1 MVAFGYATEKE
12 RFMSDRK
19 YLIELG
25 RRFPTRKAVEGE
37 IIKLSAILNLPKGTE
52 HFLSDIH
59 GEHEA
64 FLHIRRNASGAIRRK
79 VDILFGDI
87 MPEGERAELATLI
100 YYPEEK
106 LEELSERGVIDDGW
120 YATTISR
127 MVEVCKAVSAK
138 YTRSKVEQRLTSS
151 ATGYEHII
159 DELLST
165 DNEEKHKANYYDNII
180 KTIIRLDSA
189 DRFISALAAGI
200 KALVVE
206 HLHIVGDIFD
216 RGPRADI
223 IMDELER
230 EESLDI
236 QWGNHDILWM
246 SAASGSRTAIATVI
260 NNSMTYKNLDVIE
273 IGYGISLRPL
283 ALFASVVYKDSDVS
297 IFMPKGNFGG
307 DAFGGDD
314 DLMIARMHKAISIIQ
329 HKLEGQVIGRHPEFH
344 MEDRLLLDKIDL
356 EGGTV
361 KIGDKEYP
369 LHDSDFPTLD
379 KNNPYRL
386 TDGESEV
393 MKYLKHAFM
402 RSEKLERHIR
412 LLFRKGG
419 MYTVYNRNLL
429 FHGCIPLNED
439 GSFMA
444 LDAFDGKCGRAL
456 MDAADKAAR
465 RGYFAKEG
473 TADRQ
478 NGKDILWF
486 LWCGKDSPL
495 CARKRI
501 ATFERQYIADEST
514 WVEPKNTYY
523 DSWNNKRIA
532 ERILREFGLGG
543 VGSHI
548 INGHIPIKSKKGEA
562 PIKAGGRLIVIDGGF
577 CKAYHSQTGIGGY
590 TLIYSSDGM
599 RLCAHGSFTGYSDA
613 VKNNADII
621 SDTVIFD
628 QANDKIRIRDTDLGV
643 EIRDKIADLLML
655 LSEYESGFKV
665 GKEII

>member
-1 MVAFGYATEKE
+1 
-12 RFMSDRK
+12 MSDRK
-19 YLIELG
+19 YLLELS
-25 RRFPTRKAVEGE
+25 RRYPTRSAVESE

-79 VDILFGDI
+79 VDILFDNE
-87 MPEGERAELATLI
+87 MDENQRAELATLI

-106 LEELSERGVIDDGW
+106 LAEIREGGEISEEW
-120 YATTISR
+120 YITTIER
-127 MVEVCKAVSAK
+127 MVQVCRAVSAK
-138 YTRSKVEQRLTSS
+138 YTRSRVELMLRS
-151 ATGYEHII
+151 AAEGYDHII
-159 DELLST
+159 DELMSS
-165 DNEEKHKANYYDNII
+165 DNEEKHRGKYYENIL

-200 KALVVE
+200 KKLVVE

-283 ALFASVVYKDSDVS
+283 ALFASEVYKDSDLS

-314 DLMIARMHKAISIIQ
+314 DVLIAKMHKAISIIQ

-344 MEDRLLLDKIDL
+344 MEDRLLLDKIDRVR
-356 EGGTV
+356 GTV
-361 KIGDKEYP
+361 RIGDRDYA
-369 LHDSDFPTLD
+369 LRDNDFPTLD
-379 KNNPYRL
+379 MNNPYKL
-386 TDGESEV
+386 TEGEEEV

-402 RSEKLERHIR
+402 RSEKLTRHIR

-444 LDAFDGKCGRAL
+444 LDAFGGKSGREL

-473 TADRQ
+473 SLERQ
-478 NGKDILWF
+478 MGKDILWF

-495 CARKRI
+495 CARKKI
-501 ATFERQYIADEST
+501 ATFERLYVADEST
-514 WVEPKNTYY
+514 WVEPKNKYY

-532 ERILREFGLGG
+532 EKILKEFGLGG

-562 PIKAGGRLIVIDGGF
+562 PLKAGGKLIVIDGGF

-599 RLCAHGSFTGYSDA
+599 RLCAHGSFNGYREA

-628 QANDKIRIRDTDLGV
+628 QTSDKIRIRDTDLGV
-643 EIRDKIADLLML
+643 EIRDKIADLMML
-655 LSEYESGFKV
+655 RSEYEAGFRV
-665 GKEII
+665 GEEII

>member
-1 MVAFGYATEKE
+1 
-12 RFMSDRK
+12 MSDRK
-19 YLIELG
+19 YLLELS
-25 RRFPTRKAVEGE
+25 RRYPTRSAVESE

-79 VDILFGDI
+79 SDILFGNSMSDA
-87 MPEGERAELATLI
+87 ERAELSTLI
-100 YYPEEK
+100 YDPEEK
-106 LEELSERGVIDDGW
+106 LSELGESGVTTEEW
-120 YATTISR
+120 YVTTIGR
-127 MVEVCKAVSAK
+127 MIEVCRAVSAK
-138 YTRSKVEQRLTSS
+138 YTRSKVQSRLEK
-151 ATGYEHII
+151 AAGGYEHII
-159 DELLST
+159 DELMST

-180 KTIIRLDSA
+180 KTIIRLDAA
-189 DRFISALAAGI
+189 DRFISAIASSI
-200 KALVVE
+200 KGLVVE

-283 ALFASVVYKDSDVS
+283 ALFASEVYKDSDIS

-314 DLMIARMHKAISIIQ
+314 DILIAKMHKAISIIQ

-356 EGGTV
+356 ERAV
-361 KIGDKEYP
+361 VRINDMDYA
-369 LHDSDFPTLD
+369 LRDNDFPTLD
-379 KNNPYRL
+379 PKDPYKL
-386 TDGESEV
+386 TDGEVEV

-402 RSEKLERHIR
+402 RSEKLARHIR

-429 FHGCIPLNED
+429 FHGCIPLNDD

-444 LDAFDGKCGRAL
+444 LDAFGGKSGRAL

-465 RGYFAKEG
+465 R
-473 TADRQ
+473 
-478 NGKDILWF
+478 
-486 LWCGKDSPL
+486 
-495 CARKRI
+495 
-501 ATFERQYIADEST
+501 
-514 WVEPKNTYY
+514 
-523 DSWNNKRIA
+523 
-532 ERILREFGLGG
+532 
-543 VGSHI
+543 
-548 INGHIPIKSKKGEA
+548 
-562 PIKAGGRLIVIDGGF
+562 
-577 CKAYHSQTGIGGY
+577 
-590 TLIYSSDGM
+590 
-599 RLCAHGSFTGYSDA
+599 
-613 VKNNADII
+613 
-621 SDTVIFD
+621 
-628 QANDKIRIRDTDLGV
+628 
-643 EIRDKIADLLML
+643 
-655 LSEYESGFKV
+655 
-665 GKEII
+665 

>member
-1 MVAFGYATEKE
+1 MD
-12 RFMSDRK
+12 DRK
-19 YLIELG
+19 YLLELG
-25 RRFPTRKAVEGE
+25 RRYPTRKAVEEE

-79 VDILFGDI
+79 VDLLFGDV
-87 MPEGERAELATLI
+87 MSEGERAELATLI

-106 LEELSERGVIDDGW
+106 LTELREGGVINDGW
-120 YATTISR
+120 YALTIER
-127 MVEVCKAVSAK
+127 MVQICKAVSAK
-138 YTRSKVEQRLTSS
+138 YTRSKVEQRLKSS
-151 ATGYEHII
+151 AAGYEHII
-159 DELLST
+159 DELMSS
-165 DNEEKHKANYYDNII
+165 DNEEKHKANYYENII

-189 DRFISALAAGI
+189 DRFISALAEGI
-200 KALVVE
+200 KTLVVE

-283 ALFASVVYKDSDVS
+283 ALFANEVYRSSDVS

-329 HKLEGQVIGRHPEFH
+329 HKLEGQVITRHPEFH
-344 MEDRLLLDKIDL
+344 MEDRLLLDKIDVKR
-356 EGGTV
+356 GTV

-369 LHDSDFPTLD
+369 LRDRDFPTLD
-379 KNNPYRL
+379 SKNPYKL
-386 TDGESEV
+386 TDGEAEV

-402 RSEKLERHIR
+402 RSEKLQRHIK

-444 LDAFDGKCGRAL
+444 LDAFDGKSGRAL
-456 MDAADKAAR
+456 MDTADKAAR
-465 RGYFAKEG
+465 RGFFAKEG
-473 TADRQ
+473 SLDRQ

-495 CARKRI
+495 CARKKI
-501 ATFERQYIADEST
+501 ATFERQYIADDST

-532 ERILREFGLGG
+532 DRILKEFGLGG

-562 PIKAGGRLIVIDGGF
+562 PLKAGGKLIVIDGGF

-599 RLCAHGSFTGYSDA
+599 RLCAHGSFTGYADA
-613 VKNNADII
+613 IKNNADII
-621 SDTVIFD
+621 SDTVIFN
-628 QANDKIRIRDTDLGV
+628 QANTKIRIRDTDLGAQ
-643 EIRDKIADLLML
+643 IRDKIADLMML
-655 LSEYESGFKV
+655 LSEYEGGLKI
-665 GKEII
+665 GEEII

>member
-1 MVAFGYATEKE
+1 
-12 RFMSDRK
+12 MSDRK
-19 YLIELG
+19 YLLELS
-25 RRFPTRKAVEGE
+25 RRYPTRSTVESE

-79 VDILFGDI
+79 IDILFGNSMSDA
-87 MPEGERAELATLI
+87 ERAELSTLI

-106 LEELSERGVIDDGW
+106 LSELGESGVTTEEW
-120 YATTISR
+120 YVTTIGR
-127 MVEVCKAVSAK
+127 MIEVCRAVSAK
-138 YTRSKVEQRLTSS
+138 YTRSKVQSRLEK
-151 ATGYEHII
+151 AAGGYEHII
-159 DELLST
+159 DELMST

-180 KTIIRLDSA
+180 KTIIRLDAA
-189 DRFISALAAGI
+189 DRFISAIASSI
-200 KALVVE
+200 KGLVVE

-283 ALFASVVYKDSDVS
+283 ALFASEVYKDSDIS

-314 DLMIARMHKAISIIQ
+314 DILIAKMHKAISIIQ
-329 HKLEGQVIGRHPEFH
+329 HKLEGQVIERHPEFH

-356 EGGTV
+356 ERAV
-361 KIGDKEYP
+361 VRINDMDYA
-369 LHDSDFPTLD
+369 LRDNDFPTLD
-379 KNNPYRL
+379 PKDPYKL
-386 TDGESEV
+386 TDGEVEV

-402 RSEKLERHIR
+402 RSEKLARHIR

-429 FHGCIPLNED
+429 FHGCIPLNDD

-444 LDAFDGKCGRAL
+444 LDAFGGKSGRAL

-473 TADRQ
+473 TPERQ
-478 NGKDILWF
+478 MGKDILWF
-486 LWCGKDSPL
+486 LWCRKDSPL
-495 CARKRI
+495 CARKKI
-501 ATFERQYIADEST
+501 ATFERQYISDEST

-523 DSWNNKRIA
+523 DSWNNKKIA
-532 ERILREFGLGG
+532 EKILKEFGIGG

-562 PIKAGGRLIVIDGGF
+562 PLKAGGKLIVIDGGF

-599 RLCAHGSFTGYSDA
+599 RLCAHGSFRGYKDA
-613 VKNNADII
+613 IENNADII
-621 SDTVIFD
+621 SDTVVFD
-628 QANDKIRIRDTDLGV
+628 QTSDKIRIRDTDLGI
-643 EIRDKIADLLML
+643 EIRDKIADLITL
-655 LSEYESGFKV
+655 LSEYEGGFKV
-665 GKEII
+665 GKEIL

>member
-1 MVAFGYATEKE
+1 
-12 RFMSDRK
+12 MSDRK
-19 YLIELG
+19 YLLELG
-25 RRFPTRKAVEGE
+25 RRYPTRKAVEEE

-79 VDILFGDI
+79 VDILFGDV
-87 MPEGERAELATLI
+87 MSEEKRAELATLI

-106 LEELSERGVIDDGW
+106 LTELREGGIINDDW
-120 YATTISR
+120 YTLTIER
-127 MVEVCKAVSAK
+127 MVAVCRAVSAK
-138 YTRSKVEQRLTSS
+138 YTRSKVEQRLKSS
-151 ATGYEHII
+151 AAGYEHII
-159 DELLST
+159 DELINS
-165 DNEEKHKANYYDNII
+165 DNEEKHKANYYGNII

-200 KALVVE
+200 KTLVVE

-283 ALFASVVYKDSDVS
+283 ALFANEVYKNSDVS

-329 HKLEGQVIGRHPEFH
+329 HKLEGQVITRHPEFH
-344 MEDRLLLDKIDL
+344 MEDRLLLDKIDV
-356 EGGTV
+356 ERGTV
-361 KIGDKEYP
+361 RIGDVEYA
-369 LHDSDFPTLD
+369 LRDRDFPTLD
-379 KNNPYRL
+379 KDNPYKL
-386 TDGESEV
+386 TEGEAEV

-402 RSEKLERHIR
+402 RSEKLSRHIR

-429 FHGCIPLNED
+429 FHGCIPLNGD

-444 LDAFDGKCGRAL
+444 LDAFGGKCGRAL

-465 RGYFAKEG
+465 RGFFAKEG
-473 TADRQ
+473 SLDRQ

-495 CARKRI
+495 CARKKI
-501 ATFERQYIADEST
+501 ATFERQYISDEST

-532 ERILREFGLGG
+532 DKILKEFGLGG

-562 PIKAGGRLIVIDGGF
+562 PLKAGGKLIVIDGGF

-628 QANDKIRIRDTDLGV
+628 QANDKIRIRDADLGV
-643 EIRDKIADLLML
+643 EIRDKIADLMML
-655 LSEYESGFKV
+655 LSEYEGGLKI
-665 GKEII
+665 GEEII

>member
-1 MVAFGYATEKE
+1 MD
-12 RFMSDRK
+12 DRK
-19 YLIELG
+19 YLLELG
-25 RRFPTRKAVEGE
+25 RRYPTRKAVEEE

-79 VDILFGDI
+79 VDLLFGDV
-87 MPEGERAELATLI
+87 MSEGERAELATLI

-106 LEELSERGVIDDGW
+106 LTELREGGVINDGW
-120 YATTISR
+120 YALTIER
-127 MVEVCKAVSAK
+127 MVQICKAVSAK
-138 YTRSKVEQRLTSS
+138 YTRSKVEQRLKSS
-151 ATGYEHII
+151 AAGYEHII
-159 DELLST
+159 DELMSS
-165 DNEEKHKANYYDNII
+165 DNEEKHKANYYENII

-189 DRFISALAAGI
+189 DRFISALAEGI
-200 KALVVE
+200 KTLVVE

-283 ALFASVVYKDSDVS
+283 ALFANEVYRSSDVS

-329 HKLEGQVIGRHPEFH
+329 HKLEGQVITRHPEFH
-344 MEDRLLLDKIDL
+344 MEDRLLLDKIDVKR
-356 EGGTV
+356 GTV

-369 LHDSDFPTLD
+369 LRDRDFPTLD
-379 KNNPYRL
+379 SKNPYKL
-386 TDGESEV
+386 TDGEAEV

-402 RSEKLERHIR
+402 RSEKLQRHIK

-444 LDAFDGKCGRAL
+444 LDAFDGKSGRAL
-456 MDAADKAAR
+456 MDTADKAAR
-465 RGYFAKEG
+465 RGFFAKEG
-473 TADRQ
+473 SLDRQ

-495 CARKRI
+495 CARKKI
-501 ATFERQYIADEST
+501 ATFERQYIADDST

-532 ERILREFGLGG
+532 DRILKEFGLGG

-548 INGHIPIKSKKGEA
+548 INGHSPIKSKKGEA
-562 PIKAGGRLIVIDGGF
+562 PLKAGGKLIVIDGGF

-599 RLCAHGSFTGYSDA
+599 RLCAHGSFTGYADA
-613 VKNNADII
+613 IKNNADII
-621 SDTVIFD
+621 SDTVIFN
-628 QANDKIRIRDTDLGV
+628 QANTKIRIRDTDLGAQ
-643 EIRDKIADLLML
+643 IRDKIADLMML
-655 LSEYESGFKV
+655 LSEYEGGLKI
-665 GKEII
+665 GEEII